1 MPYRIYYL
9 RHWHPMTDPVE
20 RQIAKAAILR
30 TLRAQY
36 ARIRRVYGPPK
47 SFRWVIWCAP
57 DSSLFHSSSDNV
69 TSSGIFH
76 VSGSEDIPHWTLRG
90 FDPRGVA
97 RVTYH
102 IFPWGTDARYEFVN
116 GGRYWN
122 GKCLRSSQ
130 CCRL

>member
-1 MPYRIYYL
+1 
-9 RHWHPMTDPVE
+9 MTDPVE